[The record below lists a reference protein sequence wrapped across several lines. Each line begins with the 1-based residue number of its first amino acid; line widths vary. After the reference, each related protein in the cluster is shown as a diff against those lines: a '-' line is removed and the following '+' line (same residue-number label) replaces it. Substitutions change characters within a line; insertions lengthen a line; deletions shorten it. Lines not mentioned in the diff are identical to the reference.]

1 MFPNLLACW
10 FIPSAKISIAA
21 SALFSVA
28 VQQVSKWNSGMVS
41 QVTSAER
48 CIQLNDFEGMV
59 TRGAVRVVCAHNSQS
74 WNTVVA

>member
-1 MFPNLLACW
+1 
-10 FIPSAKISIAA
+10 
-21 SALFSVA
+21 
-28 VQQVSKWNSGMVS
+28 MVS